1 MADRLGQLRLVV
13 FFTRGL
19 SLRVWDEIGILER
32 EAAIYRR
39 LEPALRRITFVTY
52 GERDQVY
59 RRRLG
64 AIRIRSNRWVMP
76 GRLYE
81 RYLTSVLPWSWSGPV
96 VVKSNQLQG
105 AEIAMA
111 AARVRNRPFIARCG
125 YLPSDNIERAH
136 GTDSPQAKDAEAL
149 EQRVFTGADRVVVTT
164 PAIRQKVLH
173 RYQLRP
179 ERVRVIPNYVDTGLF
194 APGPSQDRRPNRL
207 LYVGRLDEEKNP
219 RALLEAIHGL
229 NVELVMVGKGSLGQA
244 LSREAEERRL
254 PVTFLGNLPNQD
266 LPRLFNTAAAF
277 VMPSLIEG
285 HPKGLLEAMA
295 CGMPVIGT
303 DVPGIRQLI
312 RHRET
317 GYLSECS
324 PIGLRTA
331 ISQVLADEVLR
342 CRMGTAARAYVA
354 DQFSLEK
361 IVDLEMSLLDELSHS
376 PTQMR

>member
-1 MADRLGQLRLVV
+1 MADRLAHVQLVL

-19 SLRVWDEIGILER
+19 SLRVWDEIGILSR

-52 GERDQVY
+52 GDRDHSFGG
-59 RRRLG
+59 RLG
-64 AIRIRSNRWVMP
+64 AIRIRSNRWRMP
-76 GRLYE
+76 ARLYE

-111 AARVRNRPFIARCG
+111 AARVRKKPFIARCG
-125 YLPSDNIERAH
+125 YLPSDNIERAY
-136 GTDSPQAKDAEAL
+136 GTDSPQARAAEAL
-149 EQRVFTGADRVVVTT
+149 EARVFAGADRVVVTT
-164 PAIRQKVLH
+164 AAIRHKILH

-179 ERVRVIPNYVDTGLF
+179 ELVRVIPNYVDTGLF
-194 APGPSQDRRPNRL
+194 APGPAEDRRPNRL

-219 RALLEAIHGL
+219 RALLEAIRGL
-229 NVELVMVGKGSLGQA
+229 DVELMMVGRGSLGQA
-244 LSREAEERRL
+244 LAREAEECRL
-254 PVTFLGNLPNQD
+254 PVTFLGNLPNHD
-266 LPRLFNTAAAF
+266 LPRLFNSAAAF
-277 VMPSLIEG
+277 VMPSFIEG

-324 PIGLRTA
+324 SGGLRTA
-331 ISQVLADEVLR
+331 ITHVLGDRALR
-342 CRMGTAARAYVA
+342 CRMGSAARAYVA
-354 DQFSLEK
+354 EQFSLDT
-361 IVDLEMSLLDELSHS
+361 ILNLEMGLLDELSHAL
-376 PTQMR
+376 PRVR